1 MSNLKEIWF
10 GNRVAAVG
18 KIEPRVMTFGQFA
31 DNLRNGC
38 ERMEVDAETFGSM
51 QKVERS
57 QMKDGRYFCGTS
69 FIAPSRRDTNCAT
82 VQVICID
89 IDDHESA
96 LVANP
101 ANLKKALH
109 GYSWLLYS
117 TVSSRP
123 NALRYR
129 LVVDAS
135 GDIPADF
142 YPRCVATIGELIDLP
157 TVSTESFTLSQPMY
171 SPKVCSDVT
180 LDFHCDTSGRPF
192 TESDIDYNIEIKG
205 KVTQSDAQ
213 DLGGLMFLEPPLDIS
228 TEEIEQALEHVAADC
243 SLKDWVRLAGAIK
256 HQFQG
261 DDEEAFRVFHEWSK
275 TGGESYT
282 GPESCLKTW
291 KTIKSNPDKTP
302 ATIRT
307 VLHLASK
314 NGWKRETSSDDE
326 DFQVIREAI
335 QQGNTHDVLLKSV
348 PAMMQA
354 TPLPPEDFE
363 ALVAAL
369 KKQISAALGIPYPL
383 AKLRKLCRY
392 TAPSHIYETEDGKLV
407 NEKAEAKQ
415 WAVDFCYIRAFGE
428 YYNKVDYKA
437 YKPATVDS
445 VFGRYMMTPEE
456 LLQGIAKPATKP
468 SDYLDNVAQI
478 PCYEALCYHPGEP
491 EVFNFMGD
499 AVLNSYRDTA
509 PKPSKDDAT
518 YREVKQVIDSH
529 IATLLEDKGQ
539 ADTLLDYLT
548 HCVQQPGSKITW
560 AVLLQGAYGNGKSFL
575 HLLMEKALG
584 EGNTVA
590 IDAAALQED
599 FNDFAHGSQLVFIEE
614 MRLSERREHAIMGRM
629 KTMVANETLQIRLMY
644 KPRYTV
650 PNVTN
655 YILLTNE
662 KDAIQVN
669 KDDRRY
675 YIICTKQQTKEDV
688 QRDMPAGYFDRLFAV
703 LKHPGAIRRYFEERK
718 ISPTFEPKGR
728 APHTKSKEEFADHS
742 LNDMDTALSDILED
756 LQQTEILS
764 GTALFTELTLDIDC
778 QWGDLRPTTSKLSK
792 ALSRKGYVKMNR
804 YNIKGQKHT
813 MWRHAS
819 ACHEAVTE
827 PRDWYLTGGLL
838 GL

>member
-18 KIEPRVMTFGQFA
+18 KIAPQVMTFSQFA
-31 DNLRNGC
+31 DKLRNGC
-38 ERMEVDAETFGSM
+38 ERMDATAEEFHAM

-57 QMKDGRYFCGTS
+57 QLKDGRYFCGTS

-82 VQVICID
+82 VQVVCID

-101 ANLKKALH
+101 SNLKKALRD
-109 GYSWLLYS
+109 YSWLLYS

-142 YPRCVATIGELIDLP
+142 YPRCVATIGKLINLP

-171 SPKVCSDVT
+171 SPKVCSDVV
-180 LDFHCDTSGRPF
+180 LDFHSDTSGRPF
-192 TESDIDYNIEIKG
+192 TESDIDYDIEIKG
-205 KVTQSDAQ
+205 KVTQSDAE

-228 TEEIEQALEHVAADC
+228 TEEIEQALEHVPADC

-256 HQFQG
+256 HQYQG

-275 TGGESYT
+275 TGGERYT
-282 GPESCLKTW
+282 GPTDCLKTW
-291 KTIKSNPDKTP
+291 RTIKSNPSKTP

-314 NGWKRETSSDDE
+314 NGWKRETSSEDE
-326 DFQVIREAI
+326 GFQTIREAI
-335 QQGNTHDVLLKSV
+335 QQGNTHDILLKSV

-354 TPLPPEDFE
+354 TMLPPEDFE

-369 KKQISAALGIPYPL
+369 RKQISAALGIPYPV

-407 NEKAEAKQ
+407 NEKAEAKA
-415 WAVDFCYIRAFGE
+415 WAADFCYIRAFGE
-428 YYNKVDYKA
+428 YYNTVDHKA
-437 YKPATVDS
+437 YKPATVDA

-456 LLQGIAKPATKP
+456 LLQGIARPATRP

-478 PCYEALCYHPGEP
+478 PCYEALCYHPGKP
-491 EVFNFMGD
+491 DIFKLNGD
-499 AVLNSYRDTA
+499 DVLNSYRDTS

-518 YREVKQVIDSH
+518 YQRVKGIIDRH
-529 IATLLEDKGQ
+529 LATLLEDTEQ
-539 ADTLLDYLT
+539 ARTLLDYLT
-548 HCVQQPGSKITW
+548 YTVQNPGAKITW
-560 AVLLQGAYGNGKSFL
+560 AVLLQGTYGNGKSFL
-575 HLLMEKALG
+575 YSLMEKAIG
-584 EGNTVA
+584 AGNTES

-599 FNDFAHGSQLVFIEE
+599 FNGFAHGSRIVFIEE

-629 KTMVANETLQIRLMY
+629 KTMVANETLPIRLMY
-644 KPRYTV
+644 KERYSV

-655 YILLTNE
+655 YVLLTND
-662 KDAIQVN
+662 KDAIHIN

-675 YIICTKQQTKEDV
+675 YIICTKQQTKADV
-688 QRDMPAGYFDRLFAV
+688 LRDMPAGYFDTLFSV
-703 LKHPGAIRRYFEERK
+703 LEHPGAIRRYFEQRK
-718 ISPTFEPKGR
+718 VSDDFRPKGT
-728 APHTKSKEEFADHS
+728 APHTKSKDEFVEHS
-742 LNDMDTALSDILED
+742 LSDMDNALDEILED
-756 LQQTEILS
+756 KEQIEIIS
-764 GTALFTELTLDIDC
+764 GTSIFMELTADIDC
-778 QWGDLRPTTSKLSK
+778 MWGDLRPTTSKLSK
-792 ALSRKGYVKMNR
+792 ALARKGYVKMQR
-804 YNIKGQKHT
+804 YNVKGQKHT
-813 MWRHAS
+813 LWRHTTAS
-819 ACHEAVTE
+819 DEALAD
-827 PRDWYLTGGLL
+827 PREYYLTGGLL